1 MDIKNVEGLTINKV
15 NPKENKHGTLL
26 PSKLRIFTNIDY
38 AFHKAETI
46 QVTLDLLANCK
57 HT

>member
-15 NPKENKHGTLL
+15 NPKKDKHGTLL
-26 PSKLRIFTNIDY
+26 PSKLRIFANIDH

-46 QVTLDLLANCK
+46 QVTLDLLGNCK